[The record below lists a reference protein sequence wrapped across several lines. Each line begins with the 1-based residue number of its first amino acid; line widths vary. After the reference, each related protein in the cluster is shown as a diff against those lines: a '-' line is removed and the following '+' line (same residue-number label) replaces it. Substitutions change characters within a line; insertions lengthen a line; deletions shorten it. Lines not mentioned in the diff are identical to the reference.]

1 MDYIYRYDKVTFEY
15 IDKDYARKDPE
26 KSKEAGKP
34 VYLVPPYYTTKKP
47 PTLGKY
53 QVAIYQSDKWV
64 VKDDYR
70 GSYICDELLNV
81 QVVQDIGELP
91 DGSILITEQE
101 AETIKNDPYW
111 YIVLDGELV
120 KNPNYDEDV
129 EKARK
134 ERIAKLGMTKY
145 DFYKYVCLP
154 NEISYTMLMQMV
166 MTNEEIA
173 AAWNLCGHVFR
184 DDETL
189 CKYITDFLPSMT
201 DEVLDAIFEQYGKE
215 INE

>member
-1 MDYIYRYDKVTFEY
+1 MQYYYSYDKLTFEY
-15 IDKDYARKDPE
+15 NGKGDAIIDPQASKREGKTVYSAPAYAT
-26 KSKEAGKP
+26 
-34 VYLVPPYYTTKKP
+34 LKKP

-91 DGSILITEQE
+91 DGFILITEQE

-111 YIVLDGELV
+111 YIVQDGELV

-154 NEISYTMLMQMV
+154 NDITYTMLMQMV

-184 DDETL
+184 GDETL